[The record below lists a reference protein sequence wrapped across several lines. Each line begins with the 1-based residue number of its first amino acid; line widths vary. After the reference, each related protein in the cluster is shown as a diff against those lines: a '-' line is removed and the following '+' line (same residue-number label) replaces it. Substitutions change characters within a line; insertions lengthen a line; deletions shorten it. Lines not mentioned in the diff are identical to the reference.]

1 VTSPSKLVIRDAHQ
15 EDLDAVSALLIG
27 AYAQYMPASLESI
40 SPTERAGWEGYRQNI
55 ADVWSRAPIS
65 STIVAERDG
74 KLLGSVNYYGPGRAD
89 SSDNT
94 WPPEWASIRLL
105 GVSPEAR
112 GLGIGRAL
120 MDECLRRARA
130 DGARDMGLHTTSL
143 MDVAR
148 AMYLRRG
155 FKRVPDYDFHPT
167 PDFTVEA
174 YELELT

>member
-1 VTSPSKLVIRDAHQ
+1 MPPPSETRTP
-15 EDLDAVSALLIG
+15 E
-27 AYAQYMPASLESI
+27 
-40 SPTERAGWEGYRQNI
+40 ERVGWEGSRQNI

-74 KLLGSVNYYGPGRAD
+74 KLLGSVNYYRPGRAD
-89 SSDNT
+89 SIDNT

-130 DGARDMGLHTTSL
+130 GGGRGMGLGTASLMGGAR
-143 MDVAR
+143 AQ
-148 AMYLRRG
+148 YLRRG
-155 FKRVPDYDFHPT
+155 FKVVTRPALHPT
-167 PDFTVEA
+167 ADLSREG
-174 YELELT
+174 YE